1 LELVDGSDE
10 QDAKNKT
17 KKIHLDYGKVVII
30 SQCVEIKSEVAF
42 LLLWLYVFTRYFI
55 NFSTNPLFHPLTYF
69 FIIIS
74 LENTDA

>member
-1 LELVDGSDE
+1 MDPV
-10 QDAKNKT
+10 NKIQKTT

-30 SQCVEIKSEVAF
+30 SQCVEIESEVAS
-42 LLLWLYVFTRYFI
+42 LLLGLYVFTRYFI
-55 NFSTNPLFHPLTYF
+55 NFSTNPLLHPLTYF